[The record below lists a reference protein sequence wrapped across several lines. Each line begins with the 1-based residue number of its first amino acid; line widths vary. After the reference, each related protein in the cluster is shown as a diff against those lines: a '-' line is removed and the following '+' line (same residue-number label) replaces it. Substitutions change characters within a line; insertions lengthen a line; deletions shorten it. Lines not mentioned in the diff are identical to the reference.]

1 MNAPSVGAYDDIIRL
16 PRPASMGHPR
26 MALPDRAA
34 QFAPFAALTGY
45 EAAIAETARLTDAR
59 PEPDE
64 YTKAAIS
71 DKLRVI
77 ADGDTGQHPV
87 SITYFSPDTRK
98 RGGGCATA
106 AGTVKKI
113 DEYHRIVVMAGGTKV
128 PIDDIIAID
137 GTVFDRL
144 YDTNT

>member
-1 MNAPSVGAYDDIIRL
+1 MNAPSGCAYDDIIRL
-16 PRPASMGHPR
+16 PRPASLGHPR

-45 EAAIAETARLTDAR
+45 EAAIAETARLTDER
-59 PEPDE
+59 QELDE

-77 ADGDTGQHPV
+77 ADGAAEQHPV
-87 SITYFSPDTRK
+87 SITYFKPDARK
-98 RGGGCATA
+98 RGGGCAAA

-113 DEYHRIVVMAGGTKV
+113 DEYSRIIVMASGIEI
-128 PIDDIIAID
+128 PIDDIITVD
-137 GTVFDRL
+137 GAVFDRL
-144 YDTNT
+144 FGQ

>member
-1 MNAPSVGAYDDIIRL
+1 MIAPVDGAYDDIIRL
-16 PRPASMGHPR
+16 PRPVSIRHPR

-45 EAAIAETARLTDAR
+45 EAAVAETARLTDER
-59 PEPDE
+59 PELDE

-77 ADGDTGQHPV
+77 ADGDAGQYPI
-87 SITYFSPDTRK
+87 SITYFKPDARK
-98 RGGGCATA
+98 RGGDYATA

-113 DEYHRIVVMAGGTKV
+113 DEYHRIVVMAAGMKV

-137 GTVFDRL
+137 GAEFDKL
-144 YDTNT
+144 FG

>member
-1 MNAPSVGAYDDIIRL
+1 MNAPPGCAYDDIIRL
-16 PRPASMGHPR
+16 SRPVSMGHPR

-45 EAAIAETARLTDAR
+45 EAAVSETARLTDERIELDDCA
-59 PEPDE
+59 
-64 YTKAAIS
+64 KAALS
-71 DKLRVI
+71 DRLRVI
-77 ADGDTGQHPV
+77 ADGDAGHYPV
-87 SITYFSPDTRK
+87 SITYFRPDARK
-98 RGGGCATA
+98 RGGDYATA

-137 GTVFDRL
+137 GAVFDRL

>member
-1 MNAPSVGAYDDIIRL
+1 MNAPSGSAYDDIIRL
-16 PRPASMGHPR
+16 PRPASMRHPR

-45 EAAIAETARLTDAR
+45 EAAIAETARLTDER
-59 PEPDE
+59 PDLDE
-64 YTKAAIS
+64 YTKNIIS

-87 SITYFSPDTRK
+87 SITYFSPDARK

-106 AGTVKKI
+106 AGKVKKI
-113 DEYHRIVVMAGGTKV
+113 DEYHRIVVMTCGLKV

-137 GTVFDRL
+137 GAVFDRL

>member
-16 PRPASMGHPR
+16 PRPASMRHPR

-45 EAAIAETARLTDAR
+45 EAAIAETFRLTDDR
-59 PEPDE
+59 MELDE
-64 YTKAAIS
+64 YTKAALS
-71 DKLRVI
+71 DRLRVI
-77 ADGDTGQHPV
+77 ADGDAGQYPV
-87 SITYFSPDTRK
+87 SITYFRPDARK
-98 RGGGCATA
+98 RGGDYATA

-113 DEYHRIVVMAGGTKV
+113 DEIHRIVVMAGGLKV

-137 GTVFDRL
+137 GAVFEKL
-144 YDTNT
+144 LGQ